1 MTSSTVLDRESIYT
15 RVFAYFT
22 ALTDG
27 HAVTPLFRSATRKP
41 GTWENYS
48 PEECPALL
56 MRETREQA
64 RREKFRPTVWTLYID
79 LLIFINTGAH
89 FDKDVVPPVVVN
101 PLVDAVTRV
110 FEIDDPQTG
119 ECTLGGIVTSA
130 AIDGTIHKYLSNTGD
145 EAVVVVPIR
154 ILVTR

>member
-79 LLIFINTGAH
+79 LLIFINTGWSTPSR
-89 FDKDVVPPVVVN
+89 VCSRSTTPRPVN
-101 PLVDAVTRV
+101 AP
-110 FEIDDPQTG
+110 
-119 ECTLGGIVTSA
+119 SA
-130 AIDGTIHKYLSNTGD
+130 AS
-145 EAVVVVPIR
+145 
-154 ILVTR
+154 